1 VLIIYSNAPVTPKVT
16 GVKQMTASRRKEI
29 ESSIKNASDK
39 EHINLI
45 VIGHVDAGKST
56 LMGHML
62 YLLGITVIQFI
73 VTYYR

>member
-1 VLIIYSNAPVTPKVT
+1 MYPIFELFVTASSAPVAEKKPQVT
-16 GVKQMTASRRKEI
+16 GVKQMSASRRKEI
-29 ESSIKNASDK
+29 EQNIKNATEK

-62 YLLGITVIQFI
+62 YLLGKK
-73 VTYYR
+73 